1 MSTHLNN
8 NTLAGSLAEP
18 RPKWASARW
27 INVDGIS
34 WDVVRVLGQ
43 KEGLHR
49 LAVEDLMNR
58 RNRTKVDWYPEGAFG
73 TCLNRVSSLFE
84 DSNVAFIVSSMI
96 SAKHG
101 TC

>member
-1 MSTHLNN
+1 MSAQLNN
-8 NTLAGSLAEP
+8 STLAGSLAEP

-49 LAVEDLMNR
+49 LALEDLMNR

-73 TCLNRVSSLFE
+73 MCCSVYLVYLRTTMYLKYS
-84 DSNVAFIVSSMI
+84 
-96 SAKHG
+96 
-101 TC
+101 T